1 MPRRGTRP
9 LLHPA
14 PVPPY
19 VTGTEQKDRSPGPF
33 RACAGSN
40 TQARRTLRVRGR
52 QGGTRAPARGH
63 AVPAD
68 PPVSGMTSWGL
79 AAASAWLQRYG
90 MPAEPAPAPVMRGGA
105 APAQPV
111 CYGLRPDSARR
122 WTTWREPGR
131 AAVQTPSAPP
141 GRYCLPPS
149 PARRL
154 SAPGR
159 WNAGPS
165 LPTRPAWLRPPRVF
179 SLGLR
184 VGTWGFVSSGPR
196 ATRGAT
202 VRNAALLGS
211 DRPALF
217 SSPPLMQISPPGCSG
232 EVF

>member
-40 TQARRTLRVRGR
+40 AQARRTLRVRGR

-141 GRYCLPPS
+141 GRYCLPPQS
-149 PARRL
+149 CPPPLRPGALERRPL
-154 SAPGR
+154 SAHPTRVAEAAPRLQPRSPGR
-159 WNAGPS
+159 HLGFCQLRSAGNPGRHGPERGPAGIRPPGAV
-165 LPTRPAWLRPPRVF
+165 LLAAPYANLPAWVL
-179 SLGLR
+179 
-184 VGTWGFVSSGPR
+184 W
-196 ATRGAT
+196 
-202 VRNAALLGS
+202 
-211 DRPALF
+211 
-217 SSPPLMQISPPGCSG
+217 
-232 EVF
+232 

>member
-141 GRYCLPPS
+141 GRYCLPPVL
-149 PARRL
+149 PAA
-154 SAPGR
+154 S
-159 WNAGPS
+159 
-165 LPTRPAWLRPPRVF
+165 PPR
-179 SLGLR
+179 GA
-184 VGTWGFVSSGPR
+184 GTPAPLCPPDPR
-196 ATRGAT
+196 G
-202 VRNAALLGS
+202 
-211 DRPALF
+211 
-217 SSPPLMQISPPGCSG
+217 
-232 EVF
+232 